1 MGTVLF
7 IIETLIFIPFL
18 VWIMYFFVFSVGY
31 RIPKKLFFERSN
43 TQHRFLIIFPA
54 YKEDAVIVDSIRS
67 FLKQDYPQQLF
78 EIIVVSDSMTRET
91 NQELEDLG
99 VRILIPT
106 YEKRSKAA
114 ALNLTMKVIK
124 EEDFDG
130 VVILDADN
138 LVSPNYLALV
148 NDCFASGAVAI
159 QTHRI
164 AKNSNT
170 DTAYLDGISEEI
182 NNSIFRQGHV
192 NLGLPAALTGSGML
206 FEIKWFKNTMAKIS
220 SMGEDKELEYYL
232 LLDKIFTVYLEDVYV
247 LDEKVQNRRDLS
259 NQRKRWIAAQI
270 DTFLITLK
278 RFRTIIRTRNWPM
291 LDKLI
296 QWSIPP
302 RIILLGMVPILGCIV
317 YLVAPALAYKW
328 LILYGLFIV
337 SLALAIPNKFYTKRT
352 LLCFLKLPFIFM
364 AILRSFMGIKSGR
377 NTFVHTPHGEK
388 KEDYS
393 N

>member
-1 MGTVLF
+1 M
-7 IIETLIFIPFL
+7 ETLIFIPFL
-18 VWIMYFFVFSVGY
+18 VWVMYFFVFSVGY
-31 RIPKKLFFERSN
+31 RVPKKLLFARSPI
-43 TQHRFLIIFPA
+43 QHRFLIIFPA
-54 YKEDAVIVDSIRS
+54 YKEDAVIVDSIQS
-67 FLKQDYPQQLF
+67 FLRQDYPKDLY
-78 EIIVVSDSMTRET
+78 EIVVVSDSMSGET
-91 NQELEDLG
+91 NEELQRLG
-99 VRILIPT
+99 VRVLIPE
-106 YEKRSKAA
+106 YKKRSKAA
-114 ALNLTMKVIK
+114 ALNLTMSVIR

-138 LVSPNYLALV
+138 LVFPNYLTLV
-148 NDCFASGAVAI
+148 NDCFAAGAIAV

-182 NNSIFRQGHV
+182 NNSIFRKGHV

-206 FEIKWFKNTMAKIS
+206 FEIKWFKKTMAKIS

-232 LLDKIFTVYLEDVYV
+232 LLDKIFTVYLENVYV
-247 LDEKVQNRRDLS
+247 LDEKVQTRRDLS

-278 RFRTIIRTRNWPM
+278 RFRTIIRTHNWPM

-317 YLVAPALAYKW
+317 YFVAPALAYKW
-328 LILYGLFIV
+328 LILYVFFLLSLGLAV
-337 SLALAIPNKFYTKRT
+337 PNRFYNRRT
-352 LLCFLKLPFIFM
+352 LICFLKLPFIFI

-388 KEDYS
+388 KEDY
-393 N
+393 NH